1 MICKTNKKVDYLN
14 NKVNPIIKKGV
25 KVIINE
31 INDKKL
37 DVYNGERYVVN
48 EVDEDNNKAYIK
60 EWIADPTKRY
70 KQDPKTIKKRVV
82 PLDYLKVANSATP
95 YKYQGLTLYEP
106 YIIFEPHLMNL
117 QEFIVS
123 LTRGK
128 KLSQIRITNKYQLQ
142 NKLFKNVFESKHT
155 AEIEINQRVKLF
167 NLYIIK
173 ENTPNKRAYIGI
185 TSHTLANRL
194 DEHKTDT
201 SQCKCKDFQWDNCV
215 IELIGQ
221 FIAISADDNGIEMS
235 YI

>member
-1 MICKTNKKVDYLN
+1 
-14 NKVNPIIKKGV
+14 
-25 KVIINE
+25 
-31 INDKKL
+31 
-37 DVYNGERYVVN
+37 
-48 EVDEDNNKAYIK
+48 
-60 EWIADPTKRY
+60 
-70 KQDPKTIKKRVV
+70 
-82 PLDYLKVANSATP
+82 
-95 YKYQGLTLYEP
+95 
-106 YIIFEPHLMNL
+106 MNL

-235 YI
+235 YIQDYNKFSDWNIVNYRHNNYNVNINSTNDIGKSTIETVDLSDKFTIRESKDKDGSYFYYVENKSQRKARYGKTFTREQALATISKKREDSLKKYYPNVSKK